1 MAGIRR
7 DRQAGISRRLMRLN
21 LLAVG
26 TKMPTWVNDGYEEY
40 AKRLPRECQLVLQEI
55 QPAKRGKSGHVS
67 QWVEEEGERILAAT
81 PSDHHIVSLDV
92 IGKAWSTEQL
102 AEQMQNWFS
111 DGRDVSLMI
120 GGPDG
125 LATKCSE
132 IATQTWSLSA
142 LTLPHPLVRI
152 VVAEQLYRAWTVIH
166 NHPYHRA

>member
-1 MAGIRR
+1 
-7 DRQAGISRRLMRLN
+7 MRLN

-26 TKMPTWVNDGYEEY
+26 TKMPAWVNDGYEEY

-67 QWVEEEGERILAAT
+67 QWVEEEGERILAAI
-81 PSDHHIVSLDV
+81 SSNHHIVSLDV
-92 IGKAWSTEQL
+92 AGKTWSTEQL
-102 AEQMQNWFS
+102 AGQMQNWFS
-111 DGRDVSLMI
+111 DGRDVVLMV

-132 IATQTWSLSA
+132 RANQTWSLSP
-142 LTLPHPLVRI
+142 LTLPHSLVRI
-152 VVAEQLYRAWTVIH
+152 VLAEQLYRGWTVLQ